1 MEHCCLSSFTGFFH
15 AVWRRSCSVIEAH
28 TIEGIVESII
38 FSNDENG
45 FAIFSIE
52 YEEEEMVCTGNL
64 PFLNEGEF
72 VTLSGKFI
80 MHPVYGR
87 QFNFSE
93 YSKQVPQN
101 AAGMVK
107 YLGSGVIKGIG
118 EKMAEKIVKR
128 FGDQTFE
135 VIENYPEKLAE
146 IKGITLAKAEQISA
160 TFHEQAAQREAMM
173 FLNTY
178 GINASVA
185 ARIFK
190 QYKEKTINVVRS
202 NPYVLAGDIIGIGFK
217 IADSIAYRMGFE
229 AGDINRIKSGIRYC
243 LNNCVANGHVYYPK
257 DMLLKEAVELLQ
269 APAEIVE
276 NALME
281 LHIEKSLVLENMKNM
296 TAAYPGAYYYAENY
310 VAKRLMELDR
320 TKESITEP
328 IDEEIKAVC
337 RELDIE
343 LAENQRKAVEK
354 SMEGGVLVITGGPGT
369 GKTTTI
375 NTIIRMLEKRDLE
388 IELAAPTGRAAKR
401 MTEATG
407 KEAKTIHRLLEV
419 KFISE
424 DVRRQSFERNEEYP
438 ITADVLIIDEIS
450 MVDII
455 LMMNLLKA
463 VETGTRLILV
473 GDSNQLPSVGAG
485 NVLNDIIRGGH
496 IDIVYLNEIFRQA
509 KMSNIV
515 TNAHKINKGEYPAFN
530 GDNTDFFMVK
540 RASVD
545 LTADSIVDL
554 VKNRLPK
561 YGNYDSIK
569 DIQVLTPMRKSRIGV
584 LSLNME
590 LQKVLN
596 PPVFGKKEYEYR
608 DIIFREGDK
617 VMQIKNNYNLR
628 WESKDGLFSYEEGQ
642 GVFNGDEGIIES
654 ISLLGEKMKV
664 DFDDGKKVEYDFSQL
679 DELDLA
685 YAMTIHKSQGSEYK
699 VVVIPVHSGPPMLL
713 TRNLLYTAVTRAKN
727 MVVLVGTEDCL
738 KQMVDNNREIK
749 RYSALDKKIIKF
761 AGVLSE

>member
-1 MEHCCLSSFTGFFH
+1 MKRRTFTEL
-15 AVWRRSCSVIEAH
+15 VIIETH
-28 TIEGIVESII
+28 TVEGIVESII
-38 FSNDENG
+38 FNNEENG
-45 FAIFSIE
+45 YSIFSIDF
-52 YEEEEMVCTGNL
+52 EEEELVCTGNL
-64 PFLNEGEF
+64 PFLNEGEL
-72 VTLSGKFI
+72 VTLTGKFI

-118 EKMAEKIVKR
+118 EKMAERIVKR
-128 FGDQTFE
+128 FGEQTFE

-146 IKGITLAKAEQISA
+146 IKGITLDRAEKISA

-178 GINASVA
+178 GINAAIA
-185 ARIFK
+185 ARIFN
-190 QYKEKTINVVRS
+190 QYKEKTITVVKN
-202 NPYVLAGDIIGIGFK
+202 NPYVLAGDVIGIGFK

-229 AGDINRIKSGIRYC
+229 ANDVNRIKTGIRYC
-243 LNNCVANGHVYYPK
+243 LNNCVTNGNVYYPK
-257 DMLLKEAVELLQ
+257 DLLLRESAELLA
-269 APAEIVE
+269 APIEIVE

-281 LHIEKSLVLENMKNM
+281 LHIEKSLVLESMDGV
-296 TAAYPGAYYYAENY
+296 TAVYPGAYYYAENY

-320 TKESITEP
+320 TKESLTKP
-328 IDEEIKAVC
+328 IDKEIAAVC
-337 RELDIE
+337 KELDIE
-343 LAENQRKAVEK
+343 LAENQRKAVER
-354 SMEGGVLVITGGPGT
+354 SMEGGVLIITGGPGT

-375 NTIIRMLEKRDLE
+375 NTIIRMLENRELE

-419 KFISE
+419 KFIAE

-496 IDIVYLNEIFRQA
+496 VDIVYLNEIFRQA
-509 KMSNIV
+509 KMSHIV
-515 TNAHKINKGEYPAFN
+515 TNAHKINEGIYPDFN
-530 GDNTDFFMVK
+530 GDKTDFFMVK
-540 RASVD
+540 RGGVD
-545 LTADSIVDL
+545 STAESIVDL
-554 VKNRLPK
+554 VKNRLPR
-561 YGNYDSIK
+561 YGDFDSIK

-584 LSLNME
+584 MSLNAE
-590 LQKVLN
+590 LQRVLN
-596 PPVFGKKEYEYR
+596 PKTFGKKEYEYR

-628 WESKDGLFSYEEGQ
+628 WESKNGLLSFEEGQ

-664 DFDDGKKVEYDFSQL
+664 DFDDGRKVEYDFSQL

-727 MVVLVGTEDCL
+727 MVVLVGTEECL
-738 KQMVDNNREIK
+738 RQMVNNNREIK

-761 AGVLSE
+761 AGVLGE